1 MSSLLPFIVSERA
14 RVTER
19 PSSGLQAKVTILHC
33 INYAIQ
39 EAASVLGSAEISEQV
54 SSSLR
59 VISRRAAF
67 INFVFPSRSK
77 EKFWERTDESRA
89 FARLSILDWVNLLE
103 WEQRS
108 REDLFSCGIYA
119 WRSYEFPARRV
130 ETSAI
135 HGWKFILKSFCLVAC
150 LQIHEQ
156 KSLPT
161 KINPCNEFFYCIS
174 FLTFFFYRCLK
185 HDGNSNMFEL
195 EFNIII
201 LNLYKY
207 LIYI

>member
-39 EAASVLGSAEISEQV
+39 EAASVLVSAEISEQV

-77 EKFWERTDESRA
+77 EKFWERTDECRA
-89 FARLSILDWVNLLE
+89 FARLSIRLGKSSRMRTAFARGLVFVWNLRVTKL
-103 WEQRS
+103 RISCSTRGDVCNS
-108 REDLFSCGIYA
+108 RMEIYFEVILFSRLLANTRAKIT
-119 WRSYEFPARRV
+119 SY
-130 ETSAI
+130 
-135 HGWKFILKSFCLVAC
+135 
-150 LQIHEQ
+150 
-156 KSLPT
+156 
-161 KINPCNEFFYCIS
+161 
-174 FLTFFFYRCLK
+174 
-185 HDGNSNMFEL
+185 
-195 EFNIII
+195 
-201 LNLYKY
+201 
-207 LIYI
+207 